1 MEFLKILFYDYFYF
15 QFILTFLPQSL
26 SEATFIVSADHTCIY
41 YQHEDIHKID
51 SILNTEFIYLCDSQL
66 SIHLEERKTK
76 AILFTRSKT
85 MLFRYLFF
93 YSYFGHTL
101 KNKQVTG
108 RTLHC
113 HNFFQY
119 CNKFVTSYFKPI
131 AAPSTLVQIWHLV
144 KYSIHLS
151 KYDYIMSFYLY

>member
-26 SEATFIVSADHTCIY
+26 SEAAFIVSADHTCIY

-101 KNKQVTG
+101 KINRLLVELCTA
-108 RTLHC
+108 TT
-113 HNFFQY
+113 FF
-119 CNKFVTSYFKPI
+119 NIGTS
-131 AAPSTLVQIWHLV
+131 
-144 KYSIHLS
+144 
-151 KYDYIMSFYLY
+151 